1 MFDLV
6 VVRLCRLVVMGLSDV
21 AGLFGVLDG
30 DVPSVLKSDE
40 LLVGGGVAVEF
51 PVEVRWE
58 EGGLSGLLSKRE
70 HVRRVQHRPM
80 EGRIVAEH

>member
-6 VVRLCRLVVMGLSDV
+6 VVRLRRLVVMGLSYV

-40 LLVGGGVAVEF
+40 LFVGGGVAVEL
-51 PVEVRWE
+51 PVEVGGE
-58 EGGLSGLLSKRE
+58 KGGLSGLLSKSE
-70 HVRRVQHRPM
+70 HVRRVQHRPV
-80 EGRIVAEH
+80 EGRVVAEH